1 MEEICYGPKVAHQ
14 YRFVKFAQ
22 GTLHFHMS
30 LVRATITQK
39 QKEKK
44 KKKSH
49 TPYSLS
55 LIAAVPVHWFLYARI
70 EEVQ

>member
-14 YRFVKFAQ
+14 YGFVKFAQ
-22 GTLHFHMS
+22 GTLHFHVS

-44 KKKSH
+44 K
-49 TPYSLS
+49 
-55 LIAAVPVHWFLYARI
+55 
-70 EEVQ
+70 EEKPHPL